1 MASRSIAAIKRNR
14 TARLAKLIT
23 RCYYLN
29 KRGKRE
35 KMYHDIYETF
45 ITLGGVYIKFLQGV
59 LLRTEAVRRWH
70 NPERMKIF
78 ENLDTEPL
86 DIVGILQHELGA
98 EKVKQIMGIQ
108 PEPFA
113 AGSFGQ
119 VYYGQHAD
127 GTAIIIKV
135 IRPMVRELLPYDLK
149 ILSIFTKRYY
159 NQITHNMDF
168 DFTVAVK
175 DFTSAT
181 LRETDYIAEA
191 AFANELYQ
199 YYKHHPKLLI
209 PKTYVELCSPNIIVQ
224 EYVGGLSAA
233 QIIKLQQQGVDPK
246 TYVFEQTGSDLDAQ
260 LEVLGVESMMGVFN
274 LPRIQGDPHPGNIRF
289 LQDNK
294 VGMIDFGIS
303 AATPQNKAA
312 FYGLISEWNRL
323 YSDSTRIGN
332 LFEQFIRFFVSDL
345 YRALKRLSSL
355 RPQTA
360 TNDADF
366 TRHVGKI
373 AQESFAST
381 IGTRDILPLLQDGRV
396 LQLINQMVNKDNRFG
411 LVMRLDASEMMRAA
425 QTYMTLVETL
435 GRRNE
440 VLPEVFKQV
449 VAKIEQEYPGL
460 AHQSDAAMSVGRA
473 LETVTNWLERVAER
487 DPMLF
492 RQLLERIQP
501 EARTIKDIQPAKVA
515 NEGAKHA

>member
-35 KMYHDIYETF
+35 QMYHDIYETF
-45 ITLGGVYIKFLQGV
+45 IQLGGVYIKFLQGV
-59 LLRTEAVRRWH
+59 LLRTDAVRRWH
-70 NPERMKIF
+70 NPERLNIF

-86 DIVGILQHELGA
+86 NIVGILQHELGP
-98 EKVKQIMGIQ
+98 EKVRQIQGIQ

-119 VYYGQHAD
+119 VYYGQHSD

-149 ILSIFTKRYY
+149 LLGIFAKRYY
-159 NQITHNMDF
+159 NQLLPNMDF
-168 DFTVAVK
+168 NFTDAVK
-175 DFTSAT
+175 DFTNAT

-191 AFANELYQ
+191 AFANELFQ
-199 YYKHHPKLLI
+199 YYEHHEKLVI
-209 PKTYVELCSPNIIVQ
+209 PKTYTDLCSPNIIVQ

-246 TYVFEQTGSDLDAQ
+246 TYVFEQIGSDLDVQ
-260 LEVLGVESMMGVFN
+260 LEILGVESLMGIFN
-274 LPRIQGDPHPGNIRF
+274 LPRIQGDPHPGNIR
-289 LQDNK
+289 LLPDNK
-294 VGMIDFGIS
+294 VGMIDFGIA

-312 FYGLISEWNRL
+312 FFGLLSEWNRL
-323 YSDSTRIGN
+323 YSDSTRIGD

-345 YRALKRLSSL
+345 YRALKKLSTM
-355 RPQTA
+355 RPQA
-360 TNDADF
+360 EVNDADF

-373 AQESFAST
+373 AQETFSST

-396 LQLINQMVNKDNRFG
+396 LQIINQMVNKDNRFG

-435 GRRNE
+435 GRRNQ
-440 VLPEVFKQV
+440 VLPVVFRKV
-449 VAKIEQEYPGL
+449 VDRIGQEYPGL
-460 AHQSDAAMSVGRA
+460 AHQTDAAMSVGKA

-487 DPMLF
+487 DPILF

-501 EARTIKDIQPAKVA
+501 RARTIKDIQPVK
-515 NEGAKHA
+515 EGANHA